1 MDAENKT
8 KDAAELKGIVV
19 SYPEKN
25 AGFGFI
31 KPTGEDKD
39 MGEIFFHKSALKVE
53 EISQGSKVVF
63 EIGNH
68 PKNDKGVVALNIRLA
83 D

>member
-1 MDAENKT
+1 MDNKEEI
-8 KDAAELKGIVV
+8 KDVAELNGIVI

-31 KPTGEDKD
+31 KPTGDDKE
-39 MGEIFFHKSALKVE
+39 MGEIFFHKSALKAE
-53 EISQGSKVVF
+53 EITQGSKVVF

-68 PKNDKGVVALNIRLA
+68 PKNDKGVVALNIRLV